1 LQRILE
7 LFSVILHFS
16 VEFIPH
22 VWEVLLVAA
31 SDTQPE
37 PTKMNSI
44 ATKINREA
52 RIICNRYIQV
62 LEQGNEP
69 STLRSQIEHSKYDIL
84 SSINDSRLN
93 MDNTLERVRS
103 QAHYNIK
110 CELQL
115 RPELAQRL
123 IDFRKARQARDEQE
137 AVNEQRNWIPLP
149 AIA

>member
-1 LQRILE
+1 M
-7 LFSVILHFS
+7 
-16 VEFIPH
+16 
-22 VWEVLLVAA
+22 WECLLVAA
-31 SDTQPE
+31 SDTNNQQNQP
-37 PTKMNSI
+37 MNSI

-52 RIICNRYIQV
+52 RIICNLYIQV
-62 LEQGNEP
+62 LERGNEP
-69 STLRSQIEHSKYDIL
+69 AALRSQIEHSKYDIL

-137 AVNEQRNWIPLP
+137 ASNEQRKWLPLP

>member
-1 LQRILE
+1 
-7 LFSVILHFS
+7 
-16 VEFIPH
+16 
-22 VWEVLLVAA
+22 
-31 SDTQPE
+31 
-37 PTKMNSI
+37 MNSI

-62 LEQGNEP
+62 LERGNEP
-69 STLRSQIEHSKYDIL
+69 STLRSQIDHSKYDIL

-137 AVNEQRNWIPLP
+137 ASNEQRNWIPLP

>member
-1 LQRILE
+1 VE
-7 LFSVILHFS
+7 LFSPHPLFS
-16 VEFIPH
+16 VEFIMGM
-22 VWEVLLVAA
+22 WFLSFVAA

-37 PTKMNSI
+37 PTNMNSI
-44 ATKINREA
+44 ANKINREA
-52 RIICNRYIQV
+52 RMICNLYIQV
-62 LEQGNEP
+62 LERGNEP
-69 STLRSQIEHSKYDIL
+69 ATLRSQIEHSKYDIL

-93 MDNTLERVRS
+93 MDKTLERVRS

-123 IDFRKARQARDEQE
+123 IDFRKARQASDEQE
-137 AVNEQRNWIPLP
+137 ASNEQRKWLPIP

>member
-1 LQRILE
+1 
-7 LFSVILHFS
+7 
-16 VEFIPH
+16 
-22 VWEVLLVAA
+22 
-31 SDTQPE
+31 
-37 PTKMNSI
+37 MNSI

-62 LEQGNEP
+62 LERGNEP
-69 STLRSQIEHSKYDIL
+69 ATLRSQIEHSKYDIL

-123 IDFRKARQARDEQE
+123 IDFRKARQARDEKE
-137 AVNEQRNWIPLP
+137 ASNEQRKWLPLP

>member
-1 LQRILE
+1 MCGIV
-7 LFSVILHFS
+7 F
-16 VEFIPH
+16 
-22 VWEVLLVAA
+22 LLPAGNINNQQN
-31 SDTQPE
+31 QP
-37 PTKMNSI
+37 MNSI

-52 RIICNRYIQV
+52 RIVCNRYIQV
-62 LEQGNEP
+62 LERGNEP
-69 STLRSQIEHSKYDIL
+69 ATLRSQIEHSKYDIL

-137 AVNEQRNWIPLP
+137 ASNEQRKWLPLP